1 MKRTFNLLLALLIS
15 LSLVSCNNSKS
26 TSLNVNPSST
36 NVTSNYVISTEDTGN
51 IDKIVTDLC
60 SDKYRS
66 RVVGTIENERA
77 TEYIETFFK
86 NENIQPFI
94 EDAYT
99 CVINNGM
106 DVVDPY
112 VRANSDINK
121 LHNVAAVIKGTNSD
135 KAVFVT
141 AHFDH
146 VDGLEGALD
155 NASGV
160 SVMLEAAHKIKE
172 ATLNN
177 PLDYDVVFVAFNAEE
192 TGLNGSIDFI
202 KKYRDIYSDLYNI
215 NIDCVGY
222 SKSTGLAMGCD
233 DKGSQKLYNALI
245 DIFDSENISYTNDIY
260 ASKDGRMYGT
270 SDHLGF
276 RMANFSSLT
285 LGDNNILDVVHTCD
299 DTIDIINFD
308 SLESLAT
315 VVSKFIVNNNGKMF

>member
-1 MKRTFNLLLALLIS
+1 MKRKFNLLLALLIS

-26 TSLNVNPSST
+26 TSTDVVPSS
-36 NVTSNYVISTEDTGN
+36 NNITSNYVISTKDSGN
-51 IDKIVTDLC
+51 INKIVTDLC
-60 SDKYRS
+60 SDEYRS

-86 NENIQPFI
+86 NENITPFI

-99 CVINNGM
+99 CVINDGM

-121 LHNVAAVIKGTNSD
+121 LHNVAAVIKGTNSK

-146 VDGLEGALD
+146 VDGLEGAID

-160 SVMLEAAHKIKE
+160 SVMLETAHKLKE

-202 KKYRDIYSDLYNI
+202 KKYRDVYSDLYNI

-222 SKSTGLAMGCD
+222 TKSTGLAMGCD
-233 DKGSQKLYNALI
+233 DKGSKKLYNALM
-245 DIFDSENISYTNDIY
+245 DTFDSENIAYTDEVY
-260 ASKDGRMYGT
+260 ASKNGRMYGT

-276 RMANFSSLT
+276 RMAKFSSLT
-285 LGDNNILDVVHTCD
+285 LGDSNILDVVHTSD
-299 DTIDIINFD
+299 DTIDVVNFD

-315 VVSKFIVNNNGKMF
+315 VISKFIVNNNGKIF